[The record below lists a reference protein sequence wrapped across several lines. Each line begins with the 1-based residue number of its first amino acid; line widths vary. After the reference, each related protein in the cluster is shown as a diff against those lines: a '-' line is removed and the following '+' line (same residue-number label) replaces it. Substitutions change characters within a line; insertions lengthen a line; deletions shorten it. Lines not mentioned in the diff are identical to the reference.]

1 MAVLAP
7 EHQTEALLA
16 GRAALRTFAVTAIA
30 GGVSGFL
37 AGGIGGRLAMRLLA
51 LTSPDIAQGRLTDDA
66 ARVGAFT
73 LGGSFGLALA
83 LGMAGAILGM
93 GYLLVRRVLPE
104 SRTARIARTT
114 LLTASV
120 GGAVLIHDHPSFDY
134 SILAPAWLAVVLFI
148 GIPGLYGAAL
158 AFLVERYVAP
168 DPPRF
173 PGPMSRLW
181 HARAVTRLGS
191 AAYWI
196 VVAWGVYNI
205 GADVASLVSDSAS
218 SAPFTV

>member
-7 EHQTEALLA
+7 ERQPDAVLA
-16 GRAALRTFAVTAIA
+16 GRAALRTLVVTTVA

-66 ARVGAFT
+66 ARVGEFT

-83 LGMAGAILGM
+83 LGIIGAILGL
-93 GYLLVRRVLPE
+93 GYLLVRRVLP
-104 SRTARIARTT
+104 SSPTARIARTA
-114 LLTASV
+114 LLTAAV

-134 SILAPAWLAVVLFI
+134 SILAPTWLAVVLFMA
-148 GIPGLYGAAL
+148 IPGLYGAAL
-158 AFLVERYVAP
+158 AFLVERYAAP

-173 PGPMSRLW
+173 PGPLSRLW
-181 HARAVTRLGS
+181 HTRAVTRLGS

-205 GADVASLVSDSAS
+205 GTDVASLVSDSAS